1 MGVHLRGDSNSRIH
15 GTCTCILNLK
25 FKYMF
30 SVLTESAQ
38 ILFTVRIHVHV
49 VERMRHRTQKK
60 GNYEHRRRGE

>member
-1 MGVHLRGDSNSRIH
+1 
-15 GTCTCILNLK
+15 
-25 FKYMF
+25 MF